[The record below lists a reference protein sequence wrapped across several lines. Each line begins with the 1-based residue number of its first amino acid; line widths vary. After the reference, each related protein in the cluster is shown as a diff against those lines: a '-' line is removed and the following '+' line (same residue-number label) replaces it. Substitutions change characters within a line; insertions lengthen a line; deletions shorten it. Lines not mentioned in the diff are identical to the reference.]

1 MGTPCPKC
9 HFGLDDSAE
18 ECPRCGIVLAH
29 FMAPDT
35 STPTPRSTPDAG
47 FWKEWLF
54 PEIMDSNPLSTGA
67 RALTWCVLAYL
78 SARFMT
84 TGVNGAYI
92 GDSFLHL
99 ANLPF
104 HEAGHVFFRPLGR
117 FMTSLGGSLGQLLV
131 PLVCLA
137 ALLLKTRDAFGGAVC
152 LWWFGQNFVDLA
164 PYINDARSLSLPLL
178 GGNVGKD
185 APYGFHDWEFI
196 LKECGLLTHDHA
208 LAKSAFALGGILMA
222 LALVWGGIEIWR
234 QYREL
239 REG

>member
-1 MGTPCPKC
+1 MGAPCPKC
-9 HFGLDDSAE
+9 RFELDDSSE

-29 FMAPDT
+29 FAASDT
-35 STPTPRSTPDAG
+35 PATTAGPVPDASV
-47 FWKEWLF
+47 WKEWLF

-78 SARFMT
+78 SVRFITAGM
-84 TGVNGAYI
+84 NAAYI
-92 GDSFLHL
+92 GSSFLHL
-99 ANLPF
+99 INLPF
-104 HEAGHVFFRPLGR
+104 HEAGHIFFRPFGA
-117 FMTSLGGSLGQLLV
+117 FVTSLGGSLGQLLI

-137 ALLLKTRDAFGGAVC
+137 VLLLRTRDAFGGAVC

-196 LKECGLLTHDHA
+196 LKESGLLAYDHA
-208 LAKSAFALGGILMA
+208 LAKGAFAMGGIVML

-239 REG
+239 REM